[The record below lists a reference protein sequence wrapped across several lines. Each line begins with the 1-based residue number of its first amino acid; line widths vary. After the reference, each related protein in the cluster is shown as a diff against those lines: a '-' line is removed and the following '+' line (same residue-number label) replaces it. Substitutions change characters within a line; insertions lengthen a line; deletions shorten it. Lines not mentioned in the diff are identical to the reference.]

1 MGKAAGPDAFDA
13 WIGRE
18 ERAEE
23 RLSAETVRRFR
34 ATLDLAE
41 GPLGEGAEV
50 PPLVHLCLAPPALP
64 PGALGADGHPARGGF
79 LPPAPGRRMWAG
91 GAFRLHRALRIG
103 ERVTRRSVIADV
115 ACKEGRSGP
124 LIFVTV
130 EHAITGEGGLAV
142 EERQDIVY
150 RAGAGAGA
158 AAPPAPEGRW
168 RMRADASPVT
178 LFRYSALT
186 FNGHRIH
193 YDHPYATGV
202 EGYPGLV
209 VHGPL
214 QATWLCHFAARL
226 RGAPPAHFAF
236 RSLAPVFGDTPLWL
250 NADTGAGGGL
260 KLWTAAGDGPVAMQ
274 AEADWGPG

>member
-1 MGKAAGPDAFDA
+1 MGKAAGPESLDA

-18 ERAEE
+18 ERAGE

-34 ATLDLAE
+34 ATLDLPE
-41 GPLGEGAEV
+41 GPLVEGTEA

-64 PGALGADGHPARGGF
+64 PAALGPDGHPARGGF

-91 GAFRLHRALRIG
+91 GAFRLRRALRIG
-103 ERVTRRSVIADV
+103 EKVTRLSMIADI
-115 ACKEGRSGP
+115 ARKEGRSGP
-124 LIFVTV
+124 LVFVTV
-130 EHAITGEGGLAV
+130 NHAIAGEDGLAV

-150 RAGAGAGA
+150 RAGAGTAHTA
-158 AAPPAPEGRW
+158 QPAPEGRW
-168 RMRADASPVT
+168 RAQADASAVT

-226 RGAPPAHFAF
+226 RGGPPARFAF
-236 RSLAPVFGDTPLWL
+236 RSLSPVFADAPLWL
-250 NADTGAGGGL
+250 NADEGAGGGL
-260 KLWTAAGDGPVAMQ
+260 KLWTAAGGGPVAMQ
-274 AEADWGPG
+274 AEADWEAG